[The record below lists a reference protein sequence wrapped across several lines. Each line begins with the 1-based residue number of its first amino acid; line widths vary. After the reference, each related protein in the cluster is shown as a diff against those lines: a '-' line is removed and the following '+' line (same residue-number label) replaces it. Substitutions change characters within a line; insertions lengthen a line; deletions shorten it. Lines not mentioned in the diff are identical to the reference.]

1 MGFPNGSD
9 GKESACNM
17 GRPGFGPQVGKISYR
32 RERLPTP
39 VFWPEELHGQRSLV
53 GYGPWG
59 HKERD
64 FHFSFLTYKMRV
76 LIAPFSQLVVN
87 IK

>member
-1 MGFPNGSD
+1 M
-9 GKESACNM
+9 
-17 GRPGFGPQVGKISYR
+17 
-32 RERLPTP
+32 
-39 VFWPEELHGQRSLV
+39 